1 MDVIPDL
8 IDQPGAFVREVALQA
23 RMLAAHNRQTEV
35 TLELLEKSVDSL
47 SYQMKAERDFII
59 QRRAIGLGNTKP
71 RVRKAGFNS

>member
-1 MDVIPDL
+1 PDL
-8 IDQPGAFVREVALQA
+8 VDQPGAFVREVALQA

-59 QRRAIGLGNTKP
+59 QRRGMGLVNNKP
-71 RVRKAGFNS
+71 RIRRAGFNQ